1 MQAQQRMRPVDD
13 VANVA
18 SLALPLQSQDTEV
31 NDPGSALSPSVHAAP
46 IDEL

>member
-1 MQAQQRMRPVDD
+1 MQAQLRMRPADD
-13 VANVA
+13 VA

>member
-1 MQAQQRMRPVDD
+1 MESSNSQFTSMQAQQRMRPVDD

-31 NDPGSALSPSVHAAP
+31 NDPGSALSP
-46 IDEL
+46 